1 MPFNYVDCQEF
12 KDFVM
17 AIRPKYDRLTSW
29 KLRNT
34 FLEKGYSRMQ
44 NNITQ
49 VVSNPSTSISLVSDG
64 WSNLRNEHM
73 INYVIITPGQNPIL
87 YKTMPTNGVSQTAE
101 RIFHNISAVIDELGG
116 ESRVVSVVTDNFST
130 MQKAWGLI
138 EEKYP
143 RIYANGCAAHVL
155 NLLVMDICTLQEFTQ
170 TMAEVL
176 NICKFV
182 KTRSAVGEEVRI
194 LLQQAR
200 RCRTPEAQTRRQFPK
215 LAVPTR
221 IRKPNLW
228 LPFF

>member
-1 MPFNYVDCQEF
+1 
-12 KDFVM
+12 M
-17 AIRPKYDRLTSW
+17 AIRPKYDRPTSW

-73 INYVIITPGQNPIL
+73 VHYIIITPGQNPVL
-87 YKTMPTNGVSQTAE
+87 YKTVPANRVSQTAE
-101 RIFHNISAVIDELGG
+101 RIFHDISAVLDELGG
-116 ESRVVSVVTDNFST
+116 ESRVVSVVTDNCST

-138 EEKYP
+138 EENYP

-170 TMAEVL
+170 TIAEVS

-182 KTRSAVGEEVRI
+182 KTRSAVGEEVSGPGVVLIVCVRRVTQTFQFYCHCPTHFYRMRQSQT
-194 LLQQAR
+194 LLWDNGFQ
-200 RCRTPEAQTRRQFPK
+200 
-215 LAVPTR
+215 
-221 IRKPNLW
+221 IRVYKKA
-228 LPFF
+228 